1 MDKKGNY
8 PKKKFGQNFLED
20 KGVVRKIINSINC
33 KDKQLSLE
41 IGPGHG
47 VLTKRLFDFSAQVM
61 AVEIDHH
68 LVEILEKR
76 FRKKNN
82 FKVLNQDI
90 LTLDFK
96 LLGEY
101 HEKWYLVG
109 NLPYNISTQIIL
121 KILNNSFYF
130 EKIVIMVQLE
140 VAKRVIACPFSK
152 AYGRLSINVQRKADV
167 FLQQIVT
174 PECFN
179 PVPAVTSAVLEIKPK
194 SINPDIEL
202 DNALEKVTR
211 MAFNKRRKTILNAL
225 KPLFT
230 VEDLRDSQIDP
241 KTRPEDLS
249 IRQYEMLARKIM

>member
-61 AVEIDHH
+61 AVEIDHY
-68 LVEILEKR
+68 LVEMLEKK
-76 FRKKNN
+76 FKKKNN

-90 LTLDFK
+90 LTFDFN

-140 VAKRVIACPFSK
+140 VARRVIACPSSK

-230 VEDLRDSQIDP
+230 AEDFRDFRIDP
-241 KTRPEDLS
+241 KTRPEELS
-249 IRQYEMLARKIM
+249 IRQYEMLARKII

>member
-20 KGVVRKIINSINC
+20 KGVVHKIINSINC
-33 KDKQLSLE
+33 KDRQLSLE

-68 LVEILEKR
+68 LVERLEKK
-76 FRKKNN
+76 FKKKNN
-82 FKVLNQDI
+82 FKVFNQDI
-90 LTLDFK
+90 LTFDFK

-140 VAKRVIACPFSK
+140 VANRVIACPSSK

-230 VEDLRDSQIDP
+230 AEDLRDFRIDP
-241 KTRPEDLS
+241 KTRPEELS
-249 IRQYEMLARKIM
+249 IRQYEMLARKII